1 MDRAGWPE
9 LKARIGEVFMTKT
22 RDQWCEIMD
31 ATDVC
36 FAPVLSLEEAPRHPH
51 NQHRKVFTEIARVTQ
66 PNPSPRFSRT
76 KEEIQAPPAHPGQ
89 DTDEVL
95 SSAGYDSDDILK
107 LRDVGAVA

>member
-1 MDRAGWPE
+1 MQDKIENLINQNISDAVCTFEGDACN
-9 LKARIGEVFMTKT
+9 LKLTVISKEFK
-22 RDQWCEIMD
+22 D
-31 ATDVC
+31 
-36 FAPVLSLEEAPRHPH
+36 LSLV
-51 NQHRKVFTEIARVTQ
+51 NQHRKVFTEIAGVTQ

-76 KEEIQAPPAHPGQ
+76 KEEIQGPPAHPGQ